1 MTYAQRMRLRWISQ
15 RLNDGLPFT
24 RQDIQ
29 EMFYCT
35 KQTASATIKQYHEQ
49 IPGALHYDASAKA
62 FVPVGWKSPSLSDE
76 VEEVGMNAPLP
87 SHMQWGR
94 DAMCS
99 FDFGKSVATSAII
112 ALLKAKGL

>member
-1 MTYAQRMRLRWISQ
+1 MTYAQRMRYRWISQ
-15 RLNDGLPFT
+15 RLREGVPFT

-29 EMFYCT
+29 EMFYVT
-35 KQTASATIKQYHEQ
+35 TQTASATIKSYKEEF
-49 IPGALHYDASAKA
+49 PNRLRYDASAKV